1 MARTDESRPFR
12 AREGQP
18 GRLPYPSAG
27 ARPDTS
33 TGPNRHPRTGQ
44 FIPAGR
50 VPNKRG
56 PGHHKAGDGRSR

>member
-1 MARTDESRPFR
+1 MTVDESRPFR

-33 TGPNRHPRTGQ
+33 TGNRHPKTGR

-50 VPNKRG
+50 VPNKTNGGHKPARRG
-56 PGHHKAGDGRSR
+56 R

>member
-1 MARTDESRPFR
+1 MTDESRPWR
-12 AREGQP
+12 GREGQP

-33 TGPNRHPRTGQ
+33 TGRVRHPRTGQ

-50 VPNKRG
+50 VPNKTNGGHKPARRG
-56 PGHHKAGDGRSR
+56 R